1 MKGPLG
7 KRVVHPEILDGL
19 AAEDPAALRSRRDLR
34 LINATMG
41 NFRWVERQVDRLPAG
56 ASVVEIGAGEG
67 ILSRR
72 LARRFPKK
80 TLAAVDL
87 APTPSC
93 LTGVDWRQGD
103 LFQILPEIS
112 SDVVL
117 GVMIL
122 HHFSAAQLAELGR
135 GLGKFSVICF
145 CEPRR
150 ACLPLVWGGL
160 LWPFIGAVTRHDMPV
175 SVRAGFRP
183 GELAGLL
190 GLEKWRIEESVDW
203 RGSLRLVAWRP

>member
-1 MKGPLG
+1 MKSPLG

-41 NFRWVERQVDRLPAG
+41 NFRWVERQVGRLPAG

-67 ILSRR
+67 VLSAR
-72 LARRFPKK
+72 LAGRFPGRAL
-80 TLAAVDL
+80 TAVDL
-87 APTPSC
+87 APAPTG
-93 LTGVDWRQGD
+93 LQGVDWRRGD
-103 LFQILPEIS
+103 LFQILSEVS
-112 SDVVL
+112 ADVVL

-122 HHFSAAQLAELGR
+122 HHFSDAQLAELGR
-135 GLGKFSVICF
+135 GLAKFSMVCF
-145 CEPRR
+145 CEPWR
-150 ACLPLVWGGL
+150 ATLPLVWGGL
-160 LWPFIGAVTRHDMPV
+160 MWPFIGAVTRHDMPV